1 MDVRQQRSQSL
12 LFAAALRLAA
22 ATPVGSLS
30 ATAIAREAGV
40 HRSTF
45 YELANSPADLV
56 ERALRAEL
64 DDLRAEL
71 LAGLVV
77 DADADA
83 DADAGAGLDE
93 AVTAVTRGVL
103 EHVRRHAETY
113 RRGLAEDSGVASLHP
128 LLARHFRE
136 TSRLLGDR
144 AGLRVDLAVAGLDDG
159 RVEDTAIHFVCA
171 GTVGAIQAWLGTD
184 ELDVDGFLALY
195 LRLVPAWWPHVR
207 SLD

>member
-22 ATPVGSLS
+22 TTPVGSLS

-45 YELANSPADLV
+45 YELATSPADLV

-71 LAGLVV
+71 LAGLV
-77 DADADA
+77 ADAGA
-83 DADAGAGLDE
+83 DVGAGLDE

-144 AGLRVDLAVAGLDDG
+144 AGLRVDLAVAGLDGG